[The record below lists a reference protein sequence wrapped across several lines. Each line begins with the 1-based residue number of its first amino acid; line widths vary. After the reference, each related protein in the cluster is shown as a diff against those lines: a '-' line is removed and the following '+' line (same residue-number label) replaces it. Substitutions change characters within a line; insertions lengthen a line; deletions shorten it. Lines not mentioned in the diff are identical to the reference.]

1 MNYKIIATDL
11 DGTLLKSK
19 MELSAENKAAIEKFT
34 VMGGHFVPATG
45 RSLSEV
51 AHEVRAL
58 PEARYYI
65 TSNGAAVFDT
75 KTGKAIIQN
84 TIIGQEKAFLLET
97 LRKTRSIFTIHFDG
111 VSYVDLD
118 RRDHD
123 LYRAYRMSELFIQ
136 HIEDKDDFVGD
147 FDRFCDEMESI
158 ESCCCFFESEEEL
171 EQCRAALLA
180 TGRFSVTA
188 SMPHNLEINSVRAGK
203 GVALL
208 ELAKLL
214 GIDPA
219 ATIGVGDST
228 NDMDN
233 IQKAGLGLAVK
244 NAHPDLLQIADR
256 TICSNDE
263 HIMDYILKNIIQ

>member
-11 DGTLLKSK
+11 DGTLLNSK
-19 MELSAENKAAIEKFT
+19 MELSAENKAAIEKFSA
-34 VMGGHFVPATG
+34 MGGHFVPATG

-51 AHEVRAL
+51 AREVRAL

-158 ESCCCFFESEEEL
+158 ESCCCFFESEEKL

-180 TGRFSVTA
+180 TGWFSVTA

-203 GVALL
+203 GIALL

-214 GIDPA
+214 GISPA
-219 ATIGVGDST
+219 TTIGVGDSI

-244 NAHPDLLQIADR
+244 NAHPDLLRIADR